1 MAYEE
6 KLAERV
12 RELLA
17 DEDGVTERKMFGGL
31 AFLLNGNMAVAASGQ
46 GGLLVRVDPAD
57 SAALM
62 SLPDVAL
69 MEMRG
74 RAMTGWIAVGPAA
87 LKSKREL
94 SGWVKRGVT
103 RAKLLPARGAK

>member
-12 RELLA
+12 CELLA
-17 DEDGVTERKMFGGL
+17 TEDGVAEKKMFGGL
-31 AFLLNGNMAVAASGQ
+31 AFLLNGNMAVAASGR

-57 SAALM
+57 SEGLT
-62 SLPDVAL
+62 SLPHVEL

-74 RAMTGWIAVGPAA
+74 RAMAGWITVGSEA
-87 LKSKREL
+87 LESKREL
-94 SGWVKRGVT
+94 SDWVSRGVAYVKT
-103 RAKLLPARGAK
+103 LAAR

>member
-1 MAYEE
+1 MAYDE

-17 DEDGVTERKMFGGL
+17 TEDGIAEKKMFGGL
-31 AFLLNGNMAVAASGQ
+31 AFLLKGNLAVAASGR
-46 GGLLVRVDPAD
+46 GGLLVRVEKAE
-57 SAALM
+57 SEALI
-62 SLPDVAL
+62 SLPNVAL

-74 RAMTGWIAVGPAA
+74 RTMAGWITVAPAG

-94 SGWVKRGVT
+94 AKWVKRAIAY
-103 RAKLLPARGAK
+103 AKTLPAK

>member
-1 MAYEE
+1 MPYEE

-17 DEDGVTERKMFGGL
+17 VEEGIAEKKMFGGL
-31 AFLLNGNMAVAASGQ
+31 AFLLNGNMAVAASGR

-57 SAALM
+57 SEALT
-62 SLPDVAL
+62 SLPHARL

-74 RAMTGWIAVGPAA
+74 RAMAGWVTVGSEA
-87 LKSKREL
+87 LESKREL
-94 SGWVKRGVT
+94 SDWVSRGVAY
-103 RAKLLPARGAK
+103 AKTLMAK

>member
-1 MAYEE
+1 MAFEE
-6 KLAERV
+6 KLADRV

-17 DEDGVTERKMFGGL
+17 DEDGVAEKKMFGGL
-31 AFLLNGNMAVAASGQ
+31 TFLLNGNMAVAASGR

-57 SAALM
+57 SAALT
-62 SLPDVAL
+62 SLPHVEP

-74 RAMTGWIAVGPAA
+74 RSMAGWITVAPEA

-94 SGWVKRGVT
+94 SGWVGRGVAY
-103 RAKLLPARGAK
+103 AKALPAK

>member
-1 MAYEE
+1 MSFEE
-6 KLAERV
+6 KLADRV

-17 DEDGVTERKMFGGL
+17 SEDGISEKKMFGGL
-31 AFLLNGNMAVAASGQ
+31 AFLLDGNMAMSASGR

-57 SAALM
+57 SELLT
-62 SLPDVAL
+62 SLPHVEL

-74 RAMTGWIAVGPAA
+74 RTMAGWITVAPEV

-94 SGWVKRGVT
+94 SGWVGRGVAYART
-103 RAKLLPARGAK
+103 LPEK